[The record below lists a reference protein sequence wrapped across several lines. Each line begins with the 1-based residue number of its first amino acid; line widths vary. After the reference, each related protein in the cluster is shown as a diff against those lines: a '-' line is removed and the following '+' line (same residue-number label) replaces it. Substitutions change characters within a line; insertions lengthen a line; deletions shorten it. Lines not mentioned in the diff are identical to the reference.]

1 MRYLGPLA
9 ALLVAAAASPASMRA
24 QSTPV
29 DTLTL
34 ERALAAGQAAN
45 ARLLL
50 GRIDEKAATTRVAEA
65 RGALLPDVSVQGRL
79 HDGTPDAYA
88 TGDGLLV
95 LAVDQPLYDGGMR
108 RAGVRAARAESAV
121 TGAGYRIDARD
132 VELQIR
138 LEYASILAT
147 EHEVEILE
155 AGVDRLSAYVDAI
168 RARSGGGEGVGG
180 DLLRA
185 SSRLATERAR
195 ISSYRRQLNELR
207 QQFNDLIGRDPDAPL
222 RLAPLPSPGPTLE
235 APTDEAWLHTPDFDR
250 ALAEQEV
257 ARWQLDQVRAERRPH
272 LSLHA
277 DAGTQPLLGS
287 DSGAGL
293 NDGEG
298 PGAALTLNLSLPL
311 WNGGAIS
318 ARRQGAELAVQRA
331 AGEVERVRR
340 QARLEFANAR
350 GDLRHL
356 LDEVALR
363 RDAVPIARD
372 SYLQA
377 ESEYRGGA
385 GSALEV
391 LDAFTSWVDARLAA
405 EETLLGYRAARA
417 RLIRWGT

>member
-1 MRYLGPLA
+1 MV
-9 ALLVAAAASPASMRA
+9 ALLVGATAFPTSMRA
-24 QSTPV
+24 QSAPV

-34 ERALAAGQAAN
+34 EQALAAGQAAN

-50 GRIDEKAATTRVAEA
+50 SRIDERTASTRVAEA

-79 HDGTPDAYA
+79 HDGAPDAYA

-95 LAVDQPLYDGGMR
+95 LAVDQPLYDGGLR
-108 RAGVRAARAESAV
+108 RAGVRSARAEAAA
-121 TGAGYRIDARD
+121 TGAGYRVDARD

-147 EHEVEILE
+147 EHEIRILE
-155 AGVDRLSAYVDAI
+155 SGVERLATYVDAI

-185 SSRLATERAR
+185 SSRLANERAR
-195 ISSYRRQLNELR
+195 VSSYRRQLSELR
-207 QQFNDLIGRDPDAPL
+207 QQFNDLIGRDPGAPL
-222 RLAPLPSPGPTLE
+222 RLAPLPSPEPSPE
-235 APTDEAWLHTPDFDR
+235 AVPDEAWLHTPDVDR

-318 ARRQGAELAVQRA
+318 ARSQRAELAVQRA
-331 AGEVERVRR
+331 AGEAERVRR
-340 QARLEFANAR
+340 QARLEYATAR
-350 GDLRHL
+350 SDLRHR
-356 LDEVALR
+356 LDEIALR
-363 RDAVPIARD
+363 REAVPVARD

-391 LDAFTSWVDARLAA
+391 LDAFTSWLDARLAA
-405 EETLLGYRAARA
+405 EETLFGYRAAEA